1 MLYLHNRPWISPT
14 LDQNP
19 PTRIWDQMAVELTL
33 PLLRVDQNAIL
44 ADW

>member
-1 MLYLHNRPWISPT
+1 MRYLHNRPWISLT

-19 PTRIWDQMAVELTL
+19 PTRISDQMAVKLTL
-33 PLLRVDQNAIL
+33 PLLRVDQNATQ